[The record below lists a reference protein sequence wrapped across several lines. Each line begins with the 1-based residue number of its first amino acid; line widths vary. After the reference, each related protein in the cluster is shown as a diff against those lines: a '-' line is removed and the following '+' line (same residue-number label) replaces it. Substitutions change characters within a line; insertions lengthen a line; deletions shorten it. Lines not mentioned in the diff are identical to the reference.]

1 MDKQDSSFVRGT
13 FILTAAAF
21 ITRILGFLNSIILAR
36 YLGPEGI
43 GLLMMAH
50 PLVPMMITLTS
61 LGLPVAISKL
71 VAEAEA
77 RDDEAKIKRI
87 LQVSLTL
94 TVTLSVVLTLGSVF
108 GAKPIASWILADQRA
123 YYAMLAIIPIT
134 PLVAIS
140 SVLKGYFRGKQNM
153 KPIAI
158 SDVIENIVHITLL
171 VGIIQ
176 MLLPYGIEYA
186 AAGAVICTVLGEG
199 GGLIYLIIMYS
210 LHKKKIRRNQ
220 PESSH
225 AMPSKKE
232 TVYELLHI
240 GLPTTGQGFIHSIYR
255 AIKPALVIKSL
266 AVAGVG
272 TALATKQYGLLA
284 GYAFP
289 LLMFPTFIM
298 HSLSAALMPSISEA
312 YATYNRKLIHQR
324 IDQAIRLA
332 FMIGA
337 PCTLV
342 LYMWAI
348 PLTTVMYHAPE
359 AGNLLKLLAPFF
371 LLHYFEEPFH
381 AVLLG
386 IGKVKTV
393 MWNFIMSTLLQAIA
407 MYIFGSEWGIY
418 GVATGI
424 NFGICIITMLN
435 FLSISTFIGIS
446 LDVRHY
452 LKTAL
457 CLTIM
462 AIGGQAVYVFM
473 NHAGYPLAWVV
484 TGSILASLLMYLLSL
499 MATNTLKITDRSGSV
514 KGFFTKL

>member
-1 MDKQDSSFVRGT
+1 MDKRDSSFVRGT

-21 ITRILGFLNSIILAR
+21 ITRILGFINSIILAR

-77 RDDEAKIKRI
+77 QDDEAKIKRI

-94 TVTLSVVLTLGSVF
+94 TVTLSIVLTLGSFF
-108 GAKPIASWILADQRA
+108 GAKPIASMILADQRA

-158 SDVIENIVHITLL
+158 SDVIENIVQISLL
-171 VGIIQ
+171 VGVVQ

-186 AAGAVICTVLGEG
+186 AAGAMICTVLGEG
-199 GGLIYLIIMYS
+199 GGLIYLMIMYS
-210 LHKKKIRRNQ
+210 LHKKKIRIKHA
-220 PESSH
+220 SSQQT
-225 AMPSKKE
+225 MNKKQ
-232 TVYELLHI
+232 TLYELLNI

-266 AVAGVG
+266 AVAGIG

-312 YATYNRKLIHQR
+312 HATYNRKLIHQR

-342 LYMWAI
+342 LYMWAV
-348 PLTTVMYHAPE
+348 PLTTVMYHSPE

-435 FLSISTFIGIS
+435 FLSISKFIGIS

-452 LKTAL
+452 IKTAL
-457 CLTIM
+457 CLTVM

-473 NHAGYPLAWVV
+473 NHAGYPLPWVV
-484 TGSILASLLMYLLSL
+484 TCSILISLLMYFLSL
-499 MATNTLKITDRSGSV
+499 MATNTLKLTDRSGSA
-514 KGFFTKL
+514 KGFFTKM